1 MVPLPAMANNT
12 QTVNSS
18 NAYVD
23 LSIAAAFT
31 TIPNLCS
38 EPVGSQNTTTT
49 ACNALGAAAVS
60 AINGSGLSPDQYFE
74 GPASG
79 PLFSTNSFV
88 PSNVGAQFTFTGYA
102 PIFSQHKYNL
112 FGRSGEFMGPL
123 TREEMLFVTLTN
135 NLAGRSPSQTQPG
148 SDEIQ
153 KMITSILVEP
163 EGSTTVTF
171 PPGGG
176 PGSVTF
182 NIADLPTYTAITGF
196 TTGKLATIN
205 AYCSVVFPPV
215 TLPRGGGVFNT
226 CGLISD
232 EIRAIIYL
240 AGNLPGGLTAPCGSA
255 GTGGL
260 TANGCDARDQW
271 VDQVVV
277 GYIESFDDPNN
288 PTATLLKQNFR
299 SQVFQDQSNALTPAT
314 ETLIDFRM
322 EQEVALGQTAF
333 EASRQT
339 LQQSM
344 ATVSGSG
351 AGTIQ
356 GHNWGQLIT
365 QDVEGWFYSCLNCDS
380 TVNNVSHAFTPILQ
394 GMTFMPYTSTW
405 RDLPSISHGA
415 SGGNLS
421 TYAQAPGQP
430 GP

>member
-1 MVPLPAMANNT
+1 MPAAANNT

-31 TIPNLCS
+31 TIPNLCN

-74 GPASG
+74 GG
-79 PLFSTNSFV
+79 NPLNSKNSFV
-88 PSNVGAQFTFTGYA
+88 PSNVGAQFVGSGYA

-112 FGRSGEFMGPL
+112 FGRGSEKMGPL
-123 TREEMLFVTLTN
+123 SREEHLFVQAVAGTFGLAVPQTSPGEDGVWKAL
-135 NLAGRSPSQTQPG
+135 NLL
-148 SDEIQ
+148 
-153 KMITSILVEP
+153 MVEP
-163 EGSTTVTF
+163 ATSTSVNVS
-171 PPGGG
+171 G
-176 PGSVTF
+176 VTF
-182 NIADLPTYTAITGF
+182 NIADISFYTDLTGIS
-196 TTGKLATIN
+196 TGGRNLAN
-205 AYCSVVFPPV
+205 AFCVSWYDSLFPGTGAVFCPI
-215 TLPRGGGVFNT
+215 LSSQQKAD
-226 CGLISD
+226 L
-232 EIRAIIYL
+232 YL
-240 AGNLPGGLTAPCGSA
+240 TNNAFALVPDQCA
-255 GTGGL
+255 GTAAPGL
-260 TANGCDARDQW
+260 VANNCNIKDQW

-288 PTATLLKQNFR
+288 PTASLLKQNFR
-299 SQVFQDQSNALTPAT
+299 SQVFQDQSNPLGPFTEILT
-314 ETLIDFRM
+314 DFRL
-322 EQEVALGQTAF
+322 EQDVTLGQAAF

-339 LQQSM
+339 FQQTL
-344 ATVSGSG
+344 ATVGNG
-351 AGTIQ
+351 AFGTMQ
-356 GHNWGQLIT
+356 GDNIGQLIT

-394 GMTFMPYTSTW
+394 GMEFMPYTNTW